1 MAKRLKLG
9 TFKRSGKNF
18 SGKTCVFHRG
28 GGSKRFYKLVD
39 FYRRVNSFGVI
50 CSILYD
56 PNRSAYIGLVLYD
69 NGLFSYIVL
78 AEGSV
83 IGQQIFSG
91 DTSINKY
98 SLKKGSSLI
107 LRDINLFGVV
117 SQIESRPYFGAA
129 LARAAGVGAVIVA
142 STSNFITLKL
152 RSG

>member
-1 MAKRLKLG
+1 M
-9 TFKRSGKNF
+9 
-18 SGKTCVFHRG
+18 
-28 GGSKRFYKLVD
+28 
-39 FYRRVNSFGVI
+39 
-50 CSILYD
+50 
-56 PNRSAYIGLVLYD
+56 
-69 NGLFSYIVL
+69 